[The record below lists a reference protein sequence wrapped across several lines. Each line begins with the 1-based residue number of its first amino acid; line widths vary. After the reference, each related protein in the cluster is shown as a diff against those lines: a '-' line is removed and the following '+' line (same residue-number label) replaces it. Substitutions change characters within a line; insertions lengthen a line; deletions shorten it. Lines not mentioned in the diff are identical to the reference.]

1 MGLFFRSVTRAHP
14 RTHGKKTGGRM
25 QEAGGVEDKVTP
37 SWWGWRAS
45 LVTAASVWRSY
56 VRVTCVC
63 SVWWCCVC
71 FQVVS
76 AQSYFLCY
84 RYRASR
90 RIAPDRC
97 SRRCSGRKNGRTGSA
112 RPGEDGCQVA
122 YTRGAQCDELGEG
135 SGVTVPPGGSFLPF
149 PIFHSPHSYVP
160 LTSSAAGRCRGDGA
174 VVQGV
179 KVSRCSIM

>member
-56 VRVTCVC
+56 VRVTSVC
-63 SVWWCCVC
+63 CVWWCCVY

-90 RIAPDRC
+90 RISLDRC
-97 SRRCSGRKNGRTGSA
+97 SRRCSGRKNGRTDGA
-112 RPGEDGCQVA
+112 RPGGTAAKWLILEAHSATSWGREWR
-122 YTRGAQCDELGEG
+122 Y
-135 SGVTVPPGGSFLPF
+135 SSPGWVFSAIPHFPF
-149 PIFHSPHSYVP
+149 SPQLY
-160 LTSSAAGRCRGDGA
+160 L
-174 VVQGV
+174 
-179 KVSRCSIM
+179 